1 MKKLIP
7 LLFLILFACIG
18 CSQNNTNQEIKHIF
32 VTEEPASFPRGEE
45 KLFSFIKLVKHY
57 PDSAKARRIEGKVYV
72 QFVVKKTGDISDIK
86 ILRSPD
92 TLFSQE
98 AIRIVKLMPNWNPGK
113 NLRGDSVDVR
123 MVLPIKFEILQNEAP
138 KGLACFPSMAEY
150 PGGNKALFKFLGEK
164 IKYSDSN
171 IKNGI
176 KSKFYFEFVVEKDGS
191 LSSLKMIRNYNY
203 EFYKHI
209 IQVFNEMPKWK
220 PAKQGGEFMR
230 VKLVLPISV
239 HLR

>member
-92 TLFSQE
+92 TLLSQE

-123 MVLPIKFEILQNEAP
+123 MVLPIKFEINHDELYKVLETQP
-138 KGLACFPSMAEY
+138 KFPS
-150 PGGNKALFKFLGEK
+150 GDSKLFEFLGK
-164 IKYSDSN
+164 SIKYPELDTQ
-171 IKNGI
+171 NGI
-176 KSKFYFEFVVEKDGS
+176 RSKFYLEFIIKKNGS
-191 LSSLKMIRNYNY
+191 LSNLSLLKNESQ
-203 EFYKHI
+203 EFYKNI
-209 IQVFNEMPKWK
+209 ALAFNDMPKWNPGIQRGK
-220 PAKQGGEFMR
+220 PVRTKM
-230 VKLVLPISV
+230 VLPFRV